1 MPTIATFPWWRLLI
15 IPSFYMLLLP
25 FGDKW
30 YGYLLFLLLALAFW
44 KSTSHVKYREP
55 GLVLQHMCV
64 MGLIVLFNPWNI
76 WFGLYPAIVT
86 GFLPSFRRIT
96 VYTGSMVAFY
106 IASVWVHVEFN
117 LGTQDLSWIP
127 ILILLIGLPYFLRN
141 QQISNQ
147 IKTEL
152 LGANEEIARLIKI
165 EERERIAR
173 DLHDTLGH
181 TLSLLTLKGELVEQ
195 LVRRNPDEAIQEV
208 RELQDI
214 SRNTLMKVRKL
225 VSDMQ
230 SVQLSEEVM
239 QVSRFLQ
246 SAGIEVHVQT
256 MDFERIPL
264 VNGKILGLCLRE
276 CVTNIVK
283 HSRAENC
290 WLRMVETGGSFLL
303 EIEDDGVGMEGVN
316 RTHDGSGLMGMK
328 ERLRMIEGTLD
339 WTSNAGGG
347 MKITIS
353 VPKIE
358 KPMSEAR

>member
-1 MPTIATFPWWRLLI
+1 MPTIAKFPWSRLLI

-30 YGYLLFLLLALAFW
+30 YGYVLFLLLAFTFW
-44 KSTSHVKYREP
+44 RSTSHVKHREL
-55 GLVLQHMCV
+55 GIVIQHVCV
-64 MGLIVLFNPWNI
+64 MLLILLFNPWNI
-76 WFGLYPAIVT
+76 WFGLYPSIVT
-86 GFLPSFRRIT
+86 GFLPSFTRIT

-106 IASVWVHVEFN
+106 IASVWYHVEFD

-147 IKTEL
+147 MKSEL

-195 LVRRNPDEAIQEV
+195 LIRRNPDEAIQEV
-208 RELQDI
+208 RELQHI
-214 SRNTLMKVRKL
+214 SRNTLIQVRKL

-230 SVQLSEEVM
+230 SVRLSEEVV
-239 QVSRFLQ
+239 QASQFLQ
-246 SAGIEVHVQT
+246 SAGIDAHLNSLDLEK
-256 MDFERIPL
+256 IPL

-283 HSRAENC
+283 HSQAANC
-290 WLRMVETGGSFLL
+290 WMTIHENSDSFIL
-303 EIEDDGVGMEGVN
+303 EIEDDGVGMESVN
-316 RTHDGSGLMGMK
+316 RTHEGSGLMGMK
-328 ERLRMIEGTLD
+328 ERLRMIEGTLH
-339 WTSNAGGG
+339 WKSNADRG
-347 MKITIS
+347 MNITIS

-358 KPMSEAR
+358 KPFSE

>member
-25 FGDKW
+25 FEDKW
-30 YGYLLFLLLALAFW
+30 YGYVFFLVLALAFW
-44 KSTSHVKYREP
+44 GSTSHVKYRES
-55 GLVLQHMCV
+55 GIVIQHLCV
-64 MGLIVLFNPWNI
+64 MALIILFNPWNI
-76 WFGLYPAIVT
+76 WFGMYPAIIT

-96 VYTGSMVAFY
+96 VYTGSMAALYVT
-106 IASVWVHVEFN
+106 SVWYHVEFN

-127 ILILLIGLPYFLRN
+127 ILILFIGLPYFLRN

-214 SRNTLMKVRKL
+214 SRNTLIQVRKL

-230 SVQLSEEVM
+230 SVRLSEEVE
-239 QVSRFLQ
+239 QVSHFLQ

-256 MDFERIPL
+256 MDLERIPL

-283 HSRAENC
+283 HSQAENC
-290 WLRMVETGGSFLL
+290 WMAIYENSDSFIL
-303 EIEDDGVGMEGVN
+303 EIEDDGVGMEGMN
-316 RTHDGSGLMGMK
+316 RGHEGSGLMGMK
-328 ERLRMIEGTLD
+328 KRLRMIEGTLH
-339 WTSNAGGG
+339 WTSNAGRG

-358 KPMSEAR
+358 KPISEER